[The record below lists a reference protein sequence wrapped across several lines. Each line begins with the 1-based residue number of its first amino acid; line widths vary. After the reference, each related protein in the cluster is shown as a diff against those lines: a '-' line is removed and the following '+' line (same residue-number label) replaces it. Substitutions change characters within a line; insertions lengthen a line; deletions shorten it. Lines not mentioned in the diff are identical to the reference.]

1 MLVIYNKQRGDNLM
15 EYMQNQTNILSD
27 QKPKKERRRKTPEEK
42 LAEALDKKK
51 KADAIA
57 KKRNEEIAALREEI
71 LTSKWKQLLR
81 EAKSAGAD
89 EDIVISVI
97 MKQKDLIIS
106 RSVEATKARN
116 SN

>member
-1 MLVIYNKQRGDNLM
+1 
-15 EYMQNQTNILSD
+15 MQNQTTVSTE
-27 QKPKKERRRKTPEEK
+27 QHPKKERRRKTPEEK
-42 LAEALDKKK
+42 LAEALAKKK

-81 EAKSAGAD
+81 EAKAAGAD
-89 EDIVISVI
+89 EDIVISII
-97 MKQKDLIIS
+97 MKQKDAIIS
-106 RSVEATKARN
+106 KAVDVTKARN

>member
-1 MLVIYNKQRGDNLM
+1 MD
-15 EYMQNQTNILSD
+15 YMQNNTTLSNE
-27 QKPKKERRRKTPEEK
+27 QKPKKERRRKTPEER
-42 LAEALDKKK
+42 LAEAIAKKK
-51 KADAIA
+51 KADAVA

-89 EDIVISVI
+89 EDVVISII
-97 MKQKDLIIS
+97 MKQKDTIIS
-106 RSVEATKARN
+106 KAVEITKARN

>member
-1 MLVIYNKQRGDNLM
+1 MD
-15 EYMQNQTNILSD
+15 YMQNQTTVSTE
-27 QKPKKERRRKTPEEK
+27 QQPKKERHRKTPEEK
-42 LAEALDKKK
+42 LAEALAKKK

-81 EAKSAGAD
+81 EAKAAGAD
-89 EDIVISVI
+89 EDIVISII
-97 MKQKDLIIS
+97 MKQKDAIIS
-106 RSVEATKARN
+106 KAVEVTKARN

>member
-1 MLVIYNKQRGDNLM
+1 
-15 EYMQNQTNILSD
+15 MQNQTIVSTE
-27 QKPKKERRRKTPEEK
+27 QQPKKERRRKTPEEK
-42 LAEALDKKK
+42 LAEALAKKK

-81 EAKSAGAD
+81 EAKAAGAD
-89 EDIVISVI
+89 EDIVISII
-97 MKQKDLIIS
+97 MKQKDAIIS
-106 RSVEATKARN
+106 KAVEVTKARN

>member
-1 MLVIYNKQRGDNLM
+1 MD
-15 EYMQNQTNILSD
+15 YMQNNTTLSNE
-27 QKPKKERRRKTPEEK
+27 QKPKKERRRKTPEER
-42 LAEALDKKK
+42 LAEAIAKKK

-89 EDIVISVI
+89 EDVVISII
-97 MKQKDLIIS
+97 MKQKDTIIS
-106 RSVEATKARN
+106 KAVEITKTRN
-116 SN
+116 SK

>member
-1 MLVIYNKQRGDNLM
+1 MD
-15 EYMQNQTNILSD
+15 YMQNQTTVSTE
-27 QKPKKERRRKTPEEK
+27 QQPKKERRRKTPEEK
-42 LAEALDKKK
+42 LAEALAKKK

-81 EAKSAGAD
+81 EAKAAGAD
-89 EDIVISVI
+89 EDLVISII
-97 MKQKDLIIS
+97 MKQKDAIIS
-106 RSVEATKARN
+106 KAVEVTKARN

>member
-1 MLVIYNKQRGDNLM
+1 MD
-15 EYMQNQTNILSD
+15 YMQNKTTVSD
-27 QKPKKERRRKTPEEK
+27 ELKTKKERHRKTPEEK
-42 LAEALDKKK
+42 LAEALAKKK

-81 EAKSAGAD
+81 EAKNAGAD

-97 MKQKDLIIS
+97 MKQKDAIIS
-106 RSVEATKARN
+106 RAVENTKARN